1 MNNDQLSILS
11 AQIEQI
17 MSRLD
22 RIEGA
27 ILLTPCASP
36 PKAAPRQLE
45 RRIDE
50 PAVETASPTTTP
62 KTASPTTSS
71 ITTPITARPTTRTT
85 TPPGPSREPSSQ
97 PFNLVGLVAV
107 LCFVLAGVFFVKL
120 SIDNGWLTPGRQ
132 IAGAALAGAL
142 FILGGYSLREGDQSY
157 ASLLP
162 GAGVAILFVTIF
174 GARFHYGMLDDRV
187 AATLLVL
194 VSLGCLKLYLDFKSD
209 FYPLA
214 TALGTYIV
222 PFILGEGPPQ
232 ILSTGVFYI
241 FWACLFSLLAST
253 VANRN
258 LLLMASYFGIGG
270 FSLISLQ
277 LNDVVADTWAL
288 ITIQSLQLLI
298 FGAGHGLFTAR
309 HRIPMDDYHVMLLSP
324 LIVWF
329 YGSTFALLHDSSPGL
344 APWIMIAL
352 AAIILGLYRVV
363 TVSSV
368 KPTHSSALVE
378 IFVGLT
384 ILHSVYVVLLP
395 DAGGPLFATFL
406 GAVYF
411 TYLKR
416 YVKIPLWGII
426 IVGVCFNEALSVLV
440 GLFSGHSRANF
451 IWIVYGIFISGT
463 LITLGTLMPKQN
475 GSAASNRALL
485 FAGHAFGVATLFSL
499 LGEQGS
505 FAISLGWG
513 LYALGVLSIGF
524 KVKNQELAKSS
535 LYILL
540 FSVGKVLLF
549 DLSFAD
555 TVVRIFCLLLTGSLL
570 YVHGFLLRRI
580 STL

>member
-1 MNNDQLSILS
+1 MNKDQLSILS
-11 AQIEQI
+11 DQIEQM

-22 RIEGA
+22 RIERT
-27 ILLTPCASP
+27 ILLTPCVPPSP
-36 PKAAPRQLE
+36 PAQHQPE

-50 PAVETASPTTTP
+50 PAVKLATP
-62 KTASPTTSS
+62 KAAQHRPERRINESPVRTATPT
-71 ITTPITARPTTRTT
+71 A
-85 TPPGPSREPSSQ
+85 TPPQPLREQSSN
-97 PFNLVGLVAV
+97 PFTLVGLVAV

-132 IAGAALAGAL
+132 VAGAALAGAL
-142 FILGGYSLREGDQSY
+142 FIWVGYSLRDRDESY
-157 ASLLP
+157 ASFLP

-174 GARFHYGMLDDRV
+174 GARFHYGIVDDR
-187 AATLLVL
+187 ATATLLL
-194 VSLGCLKLYLDFKSD
+194 FVSLGCLKLYLDFKSD

-214 TALGTYIV
+214 TALGTYII
-222 PFILGEGPPQ
+222 PFIFGEGSPQ

-241 FWACLFSLLAST
+241 FWACTFSLLASS

-258 LLLMASYFGIGG
+258 LLIMASYFGIGG
-270 FSLISLQ
+270 FSLLSVSFNIDRYPIA
-277 LNDVVADTWAL
+277 NTWAL

-298 FGAGHGLFTAR
+298 FGAGNGLYTSR
-309 HRIPMDDYHVMLLSP
+309 HRIPMTESYVMLLSP

-329 YGSTFALLHDSSPGL
+329 YGSTFSLLHYSSFGL
-344 APWIMIAL
+344 APWIMVAL
-352 AAIILGLYRVV
+352 AAIIFGLYRVI
-363 TVSSV
+363 TRSSV
-368 KPTHSSALVE
+368 KPMHSSALVE
-378 IFVGLT
+378 LFVGLT

-395 DAGGPLFATFL
+395 DATRPLFVTIL

-416 YVKIPLWGII
+416 FAKIPLWEIAIIGI
-426 IVGVCFNEALSVLV
+426 CFIEGLSVLEV
-440 GLFSGHSRANF
+440 LFQGFSRANPV
-451 IWIVYGIFISGT
+451 WTVYGIVISVMLISFGT
-463 LITLGTLMPKQN
+463 MMPTQN
-475 GSAASNRALL
+475 GSSSSNRALL
-485 FAGHAFGVATLFSL
+485 FAGHAYGVATLFSL
-499 LGEQGS
+499 LTEQGS

-549 DLSFAD
+549 DLSSAD